1 MHATDVEYAAVD
13 ACLTC
18 HNDQHSVEYV
28 ESHHHTLWEKELA
41 GELPPGSGVSC
52 ATCHMPREVSD
63 VGGEIIVSV
72 NHNQNANLQPNE
84 RMVRTTCLNCHG
96 LEYSLNSLA
105 DPHVIDHGVQGRP
118 SVQIQS
124 LDWVRDRLG
133 DIDPNRF
140 GAFGE

>member
-1 MHATDVEYAAVD
+1 MGKRTRRGITAGLWRKLRNLSHAT
-13 ACLTC
+13 
-18 HNDQHSVEYV
+18 Q
-28 ESHHHTLWEKELA
+28 
-41 GELPPGSGVSC
+41 
-52 ATCHMPREVSD
+52 VSD